1 MPWRSLP
8 LIIKQARNEAMGNTL
23 DLCLHY
29 RRLKNFFRVP
39 LQFVEPFL
47 LVEARNIITQIWINS
62 DIPLLVRIFGARVQN
77 ISAKFAPCCF
87 SIEDAVYATKLFGS
101 K

>member
-8 LIIKQARNEAMGNTL
+8 LIIKQARNETMGNTL

-47 LVEARNIITQIWINS
+47 LVEARNIIAQIWINS